1 MEHILR
7 SIVGDTK
14 YGEGRHNRL
23 FRERLNAHR
32 LLLMAVG
39 IEFQH
44 PAPGQRMRIEA
55 GVGRELEAL
64 FGRLGWTR
72 RPGQRQRETAC
83 ADRFG
88 IRRASCLDHFRR

>member
-1 MEHILR
+1 MR

-55 GVGRELEAL
+55 GGRSGA
-64 FGRLGWTR
+64 GGAVRAPRLDPETR
-72 RPGQRQRETAC
+72 SAPA
-83 ADRFG
+83 
-88 IRRASCLDHFRR
+88 